1 MEAIETMELQHKV
14 NHIKEVLNFAERHV
28 DDFWVEQVLVDAGY
42 VIDQLWL
49 EIVKKGKSDK

>member
-1 MEAIETMELQHKV
+1 MKAIESMDIQQKV
-14 NHIKEVLNFAERHV
+14 AHIKEVLSFAERHV

-49 EIVKKGKSDK
+49 EIVKKGQSDK